1 MAKKPLNLKKARVL
15 VTNDD
20 GIHAPGLKVLVKLAK
35 TLSDDVWVVA
45 PETEQSATS
54 HSLTL
59 RRPLRERRLGPKRF
73 SVDGTPTDCVLIA
86 KHQIM
91 ADCQPD
97 LVLSGINDGGNL
109 GEDVTY
115 SGTVAATMEAALLGI
130 RAIAFSQLRQPDG
143 SVRWKVA
150 EKHLPSIVR
159 RLAAMQWSK
168 DLLVNVNFPAAA
180 PDDVTGIVICRQG
193 RRDQGTT
200 VTEGA
205 DPSGRR
211 FVWIGGY
218 QVDDSSET
226 DTDLAVTA
234 KGGISVTPLHLDLTH
249 RDTMKR
255 MKGVFD

>member
-1 MAKKPLNLKKARVL
+1 MAKSPLDLKKARIL

-20 GIHAPGLKVLVKLAK
+20 GIHAPGLKVLEKLAK
-35 TLSDDVWVVA
+35 TLTDDVWVVA

-59 RRPLRERRLGPKRF
+59 RRPLRERRLGARRF

-86 KHQIM
+86 HHQIM
-91 ADCQPD
+91 ADCPPD
-97 LVLSGINDGGNL
+97 IVLSGINDGGNL

-115 SGTVAATMEAALLGI
+115 SGTVAATMEAALLGF
-130 RAIAFSQLRQPDG
+130 RAIAFSQQRQRDG
-143 SVRWKVA
+143 TVRWKVA
-150 EKHLPSIVR
+150 ERFLPDIVR
-159 RLAAMQWSK
+159 KVVAMPWSK
-168 DLLVNVNFPAAA
+168 DLLVNVNFPAVA
-180 PDDVTGIVICRQG
+180 PEAVTGIEVCRQG

-200 VTEGA
+200 VTEGE

-218 QVDDSSET
+218 QADESKDR

-234 KGGISVTPLHLDLTH
+234 RGGIAVTPLHLDLTH
-249 RDTMKR
+249 PDSMKR
-255 MKGVFD
+255 MRGMFD

>member
-54 HSLTL
+54 
-59 RRPLRERRLGPKRF
+59 R
-73 SVDGTPTDCVLIA
+73 
-86 KHQIM
+86 
-91 ADCQPD
+91 
-97 LVLSGINDGGNL
+97 
-109 GEDVTY
+109 
-115 SGTVAATMEAALLGI
+115 
-130 RAIAFSQLRQPDG
+130 